1 MKYMSFI
8 SASYVPKNQLEKDQ
22 VDLLRK
28 YDRKLIHSD
37 ADMEAFQE
45 MIIEELKLLNEDNP
59 RCDPFTPSWHELG
72 GDEHDYFISGIR
84 VVRFRIYQ
92 IKE

>member
-1 MKYMSFI
+1 MSFI

-22 VDLLRK
+22 IALLEIYNRDL
-28 YDRKLIHSD
+28 INSD
-37 ADMEAFQE
+37 K
-45 MIIEELKLLNEDNP
+45 ELKEFQNEVIEGLNQLNKNNP